1 MNQEKLKWSMSVRN
15 EGHSQVGDIRLY
27 GPVEEKEYF
36 WDENESIT
44 PKKFNE
50 DLKALEHCDSI
61 CVHLNTTGGDVYS
74 ALTICNTL
82 KNLKQKVTVIVDGIA
97 ASAGS
102 VIMCGGDEVKVSESS
117 IVMIHGVKLGVMDYL
132 DTDDLQKLLTSAQA
146 IEKSAANVYAAKTG
160 KSQEELLQAMK
171 DETWLIGQEIIDFG
185 FANGFIEA
193 PAKTEVEVENRGGKA
208 FMTINHLEMDLS
220 HCKNLPVSIRMALD
234 KEEKKKCSL
243 EETSDQ
249 KDEEKENTEKQE
261 DKDEKEEGEDDDM
274 DEKKLEQARNEGI
287 KMERQ
292 RFKEIN
298 EVAAFITDSELV
310 SQAMNG
316 EMNADTLA
324 RKALLKGAIKGA
336 TPQNTFMKALEEDM
350 KESGMDG
357 VGQAMPSHESGSLS
371 EAQILGASMAESF
384 KTLYGGK

>member
-1 MNQEKLKWSMSVRN
+1 MSVRN
-15 EGHSQVGDIRLY
+15 EGNLQVGDIRLY
-27 GPVEEKEYF
+27 GPVEEREYP
-36 WDENESIT
+36 WDDCESIT

-50 DLKALEHCDSI
+50 DLQALEHCDSI

-74 ALTICNTL
+74 ALAICNTL

-117 IVMIHGVKLGVMDYL
+117 IVMIHGVKLGIVDHL
-132 DTDDLQKLLTSAQA
+132 GTDDLQKLLASAQA
-146 IEKSAANVYAAKTG
+146 IEKSAANIYAVKTG

-185 FANGFIEA
+185 FANGLIEA
-193 PAKTEVEVENRGGKA
+193 PDKTEVEIENKGGKA
-208 FMTINHLEMDLS
+208 FMTVNHLEMDLS

-234 KEEKKKCSL
+234 KEKEKKCSL
-243 EETSDQ
+243 EAQEDDSD
-249 KDEEKENTEKQE
+249 KEKEDQEK
-261 DKDEKEEGEDDDM
+261 DKEEKEEGEEDV

-292 RFKEIN
+292 RLKEIN

-310 SQAMNG
+310 EKAMNG
-316 EMNADTLA
+316 EMNADGLA
-324 RKALLKGAIKGA
+324 RQALLKGAIKGA
-336 TPQNTFMKALEEDM
+336 SPQNAFMKALEEDT
-350 KESGMDG
+350 KESGVNG
-357 VGQAMPSHESGSLS
+357 IGQSLPAQESGSLDDP
-371 EAQILGASMAESF
+371 QYLGASMAHAYEL
-384 KTLYGGK
+384 LYGGSK